1 MSGQLCLN
9 RKQRGPK
16 ITTKDPTCFIGLLG
30 GTGAASRPFW
40 SAVATL
46 ELGPGKSF
54 VFEF

>member
-16 ITTKDPTCFIGLLG
+16 ITTKDPTCFVGPLG

-46 ELGPGKSF
+46 ELGPGKRC
-54 VFEF
+54 VFES